1 MAIAFVLGHIRRPTT
16 NVGARSISVRA
27 SGRALRAPPC
37 GAPQTRQHN
46 ACARFGFLN
55 RGATHGLKVTRKGFV
70 VCTRSYCSKRLD
82 CRIQSSYRL
91 PTPAITPSEKYGHHF
106 TRNAVS
112 PPILVSAGASPPT
125 SESEL
130 SNPFGQLH
138 REAPYVPL
146 LLRFNHPELYLPK
159 WGGSILMDMGKFPGF
174 DWWGWCIR
182 EVIGVCC

>member
-55 RGATHGLKVTRKGFV
+55 RGATHG
-70 VCTRSYCSKRLD
+70 
-82 CRIQSSYRL
+82 IQSSYRL